1 MKLSILLLLGV
12 VAHCHG
18 YHIITMFPMPS
29 HSHNQ
34 LSKGIVD
41 ALLQGGHTVTWV
53 TPFPGKADKNN
64 PKLKLIDIS
73 SVLSHVSNIDMT
85 DQSYNNA
92 GISFIKEF
100 AANMSLEMLNT
111 PAVKEALM
119 KGNFDAVVTENFF
132 CDFLAGIPA
141 VLQVPWIQL
150 AATQLHPDIEAQV
163 DEVRSV
169 PTIPLM
175 FNPSGVPMTFASRA
189 INAMIFSMMTIYR
202 WTGRATTIKQYE
214 DFFTPIAAARG
225 VSLPPFDDA
234 FHNVSITFVN
244 SHESLTPAFTTP
256 PNVISIAGYHMDE
269 NIPPL
274 PKDLQELLDGSPKGV
289 IYFSMGSVLR
299 SSALKPHTRAALLKL
314 FASLPYTVLWK
325 FEEPLKDLPPNVH
338 VRPWMPQPSIL
349 AHPNVKVFITHGGQ
363 LSSLEAVR
371 AGVPLLAV
379 PVFGDQ
385 PANAERARRS
395 GYALKVDFS
404 PDMVPELEVAL
415 KEILNNDQ
423 YSKRVKYLSKL
434 FTNRP
439 TTPKKLINH
448 YVELAIETKGA
459 LHLRSTSLQY
469 RWYERWMLDV
479 VLVLLVTL
487 ASILAL
493 LVFAVKKA
501 INKVTGKKVYTE
513 KSSKKKRN

>member
-1 MKLSILLLLGV
+1 MKLSILLLLAV
-12 VAHCHG
+12 AAHCHG

-53 TPFPGKADKNN
+53 TPFPEKADKKN

-73 SVLSHVSNIDMT
+73 SVRRHVANIDMT
-85 DQSYNNA
+85 DQTHNNA

-100 AANMSLEMLNT
+100 AGNMSLEMLNT
-111 PAVKEALM
+111 PDVKEALL

-150 AATQLHPDIEAQV
+150 AATQVHPDIEAQV

-175 FNPSGVPMTFASRA
+175 FNPSGVPMSFASRA
-189 INAMIFSMMTIYR
+189 INAMIYSMMTVYQ
-202 WTGRATTIKQYE
+202 WSGRAATIKQYE

-225 VSLPPFDDA
+225 VTLPPFDDA
-234 FHNVSITFVN
+234 FYNVSITFVN

-256 PNVISIAGYHMDE
+256 PNV
-269 NIPPL
+269 
-274 PKDLQELLDGSPKGV
+274 DLQELLDRSPQGV

-299 SSALKPHTRAALLKL
+299 SSALKPHTRAGLLKM
-314 FASLPYTVLWK
+314 FAALPHTVLWK
-325 FEEPLKDLPPNVH
+325 FEEPLKDLPRNVH

-371 AGVPLLAV
+371 AGVPLLSV

-423 YSKRVKYLSKL
+423 YSKRAKYLSKI
-434 FTNRP
+434 FTMRP

-459 LHLRSTSLQY
+459 HHLRSTSLQY
-469 RWYERWMLDV
+469 KWYERWMLDV
-479 VLVLLVTL
+479 LLAVLVTL
-487 ASILAL
+487 ASIVAL
-493 LVFAVKKA
+493 LVYAVKKV
-501 INKVTGKKVYTE
+501 ISKVTGKKVYTE